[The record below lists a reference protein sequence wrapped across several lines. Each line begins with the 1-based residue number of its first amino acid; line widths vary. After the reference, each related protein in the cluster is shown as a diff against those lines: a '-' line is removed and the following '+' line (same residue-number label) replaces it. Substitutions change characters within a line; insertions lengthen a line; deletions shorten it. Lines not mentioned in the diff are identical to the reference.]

1 MNWDILDYIAAL
13 VIIGG
18 AIASVWTASKLI
30 RRRSLRLTAMIG
42 LPVIFAIIWV
52 ELAVGI
58 FH

>member
-13 VIIGG
+13 AIIGG

-30 RRRSLRLTAMIG
+30 RRRALRLTAMIG
-42 LPVIFAIIWV
+42 VPVIFAIVWV